1 MSISDEDIRALRADA
16 ATARNTVLVQL
27 CGMALRGDQHARER
41 IEGIVARAA
50 DADLMAEYMRLSER
64 YHQAVRGIEQVL
76 GTLAA
81 ARTERDKAY
90 AEMFD
95 FKQQLG
101 DPTAD
106 DPLCCQRYGR
116 IHDRALSVPGCRWF
130 QGEGRQG

>member
-1 MSISDEDIRALRADA
+1 MSTGAD
-16 ATARNTVLVQL
+16 
-27 CGMALRGDQHARER
+27 
-41 IEGIVARAA
+41 GI
-50 DADLMAEYMRLSER
+50 MAEYERLSEAYR
-64 YHQAVRGIEQVL
+64 EAVRGIEQAL
-76 GTLAA
+76 GTWQA
-81 ARTERDKAY
+81 ARVVRDKAY

-116 IHDRALSVPGCRWF
+116 IHDRALSVPGCRWY